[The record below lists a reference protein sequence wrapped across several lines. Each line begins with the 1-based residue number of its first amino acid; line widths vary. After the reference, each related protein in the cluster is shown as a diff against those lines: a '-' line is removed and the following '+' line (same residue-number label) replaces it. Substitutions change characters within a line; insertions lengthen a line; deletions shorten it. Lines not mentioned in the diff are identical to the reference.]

1 MVDTKPDAPPAGVS
15 RKDADVANSGP
26 AVWANKFLAVLG
38 PMVKL
43 VFMEQGGPEEPVF
56 FRAAVVMSH
65 QDAIALKNM
74 LTGMLAEVEKQLQAV
89 QAGGGA
95 PPNA

>member
-1 MVDTKPDAPPAGVS
+1 
-15 RKDADVANSGP
+15 
-26 AVWANKFLAVLG
+26 
-38 PMVKL
+38 MVKL